1 MRAILCVV
9 GGAGGVLGADTVVGM
24 RGWNLKNASA
34 AVMVA
39 GLGFAAW
46 DALGQTPR
54 VVGAAVAMIAALVLV
69 WRVSKSTRRLESFLS
84 ALVPSLVAAGFMTM
98 WLYQASPDTPSSQN
112 GADGIGETTAV
123 ASGTLPAPPVANL
136 TDLHAQSLDIAD
148 QLTDGGSER
157 VFRSQLK
164 TDVNA
169 GGSLIEVVEGDSV
182 YRARLETYPEREWQ
196 WEQRTDALQR
206 ATFNGHDVTLDFATT
221 MAQLRE
227 DAATIGINAA
237 YESVWIDPGHSSF
250 QPLESANPRK
260 LPVLQFNST
269 VDGRELRPQILGDG
283 TLPGT
288 FFDITDQSA
297 VVDEII
303 AALRLDNRPT
313 SGIDVQTLTARTPT
327 ALEPR
332 LDDRPVYG
340 GVEFRGAVGA
350 ETLQVTVG
358 VGQFPTVYSRTP
370 TEGLGS
376 VPLDS
381 IPADSLDRFLP
392 DTDQPVAWQL
402 RAEPGETILRV
413 IEALGVPEQRHR
425 L

>member
-1 MRAILCVV
+1 
-9 GGAGGVLGADTVVGM
+9 M
-24 RGWNLKNASA
+24 RGWNVKNFSA
-34 AVMVA
+34 LVMVA

-46 DALGQTPR
+46 GGLGQGPR
-54 VVGAAVAMIAALVLV
+54 VAGAAVAMIAAFVLV
-69 WRVSKSTRRLESFLS
+69 WRISTSRNRLNAFLS
-84 ALVPSLVAAGFMTM
+84 ALVPSLVAAGFITI

-112 GADGIGETTAV
+112 GAGGIGESTAL

-136 TDLHAQSLDIAD
+136 TELHTQSLDIAD

-196 WEQRTDALQR
+196 WEQRSDSLQR
-206 ATFNGHDVTLDFATT
+206 DTFDGHEVTLDFTAT
-221 MAQLRE
+221 MEQLRAE
-227 DAATIGINAA
+227 AEAIGINAA

-260 LPVLQFNST
+260 LPVLQFNSR
-269 VDGRELRPQILGDG
+269 VSGRELRPQALGDG
-283 TLPGT
+283 TLPDT
-288 FFDITDQSA
+288 LFDITDQSA
-297 VVDEII
+297 AVDEII

-313 SGIDVQTLTARTPT
+313 TGIDVETITARTPT

-340 GVEFRGAVGA
+340 GVEFRGVVGG
-350 ETLQVTVG
+350 ETLQVAVG
-358 VGQFPTVYSRTP
+358 VGQFPTIYSRTL
-370 TEGLGS
+370 TDGLGT

-381 IPADSLDRFLP
+381 IPADALDRFLP

-402 RAEPGETILRV
+402 RAEPGGTIVRI
-413 IEALGVPEQRHR
+413 IEAPGVPEQRYE